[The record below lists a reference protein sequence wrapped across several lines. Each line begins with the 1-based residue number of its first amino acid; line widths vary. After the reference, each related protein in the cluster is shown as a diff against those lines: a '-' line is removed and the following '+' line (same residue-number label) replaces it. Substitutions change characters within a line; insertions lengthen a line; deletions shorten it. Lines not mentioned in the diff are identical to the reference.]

1 MIKFFLSI
9 GVILSLYQ
17 VPSYVI
23 ADNSST
29 VKFKIKNL
37 GVTVTGS
44 LKGLK
49 GKSVF
54 DPNNLAASSI
64 ESTVDV
70 NTINTGIDMR
80 DDHLKEEEYFD
91 AKNYPQLKFVS
102 KKIVATGRAG
112 GYTITGLLTIKS
124 TTREVSF
131 PFTATPEG
139 NGFRLKGEFKL
150 NRRDYGVGGSSFTL
164 SDNLSVILD
173 VLAAR
178 S

>member
-9 GVILSLYQ
+9 SVILSLYQ
-17 VPSYVI
+17 VPAYVI
-23 ADNSST
+23 ADNSSS

-49 GKSVF
+49 GKALF
-54 DPNNLAASSI
+54 DPNNLSASSI
-64 ESTVDV
+64 ESTVDI
-70 NTINTGIDMR
+70 NTINTGIDLR
-80 DDHLKEEEYFD
+80 DDHLKEGEYFD

-102 KKIVATGRAG
+102 KKIVASGRSG
-112 GYTITGLLTIKS
+112 GYIVTGLLTIKS

-131 PFTATPEG
+131 PFSASSEG
-139 NGFRLKGEFKL
+139 NGYRLKGEFKL

-164 SDNLSVILD
+164 SDNLTVILD